1 MPAAFAAQRMACPPV
16 RKQHVSCRRQRPT
29 SSLPSISTSPHR
41 QRPPSWSGAAADG
54 TGGTELRVDPGAG
67 TVLLKDRVTGTVLA
81 SGAVPPDSFAA
92 GQLNRVQ
99 LTVRGAEATALINGV
114 EAVSGPAGTAA
125 GSGFGLRVSGG
136 GAYFQNVR
144 ADDVASYMNGLYQPG
159 YHYSQNSGNSS
170 DPNGL
175 VYFRGRIPPLPP
187 GPRALGARR
196 QHRPAALETAAHRP
210 AAPGGRR
217 VVVRFRGRGCH

>member
-1 MPAAFAAQRMACPPV
+1 M
-16 RKQHVSCRRQRPT
+16 
-29 SSLPSISTSPHR
+29 
-41 QRPPSWSGAAADG
+41 
-54 TGGTELRVDPGAG
+54 
-67 TVLLKDRVTGTVLA
+67 LLKDRGTGTVLA
-81 SGAVPPDSFAA
+81 SGTVPPDSFAA

-114 EAVSGPAGTAA
+114 QAVSGPAGTAA

-159 YHYSQNSGNSS
+159 YHYSQLIGSTS

-175 VYFRGRIPPLPP
+175 VYYDGEYHLFHQDQGRWAHAVSTDLVHWRPCRSPCP
-187 GPRALGARR
+187 GTPTATAG
-196 QHRPAALETAAHRP
+196 PAARSWTPTTPPVSSTAAR
-210 AAPGGRR
+210 A
-217 VVVRFRGRGCH
+217 